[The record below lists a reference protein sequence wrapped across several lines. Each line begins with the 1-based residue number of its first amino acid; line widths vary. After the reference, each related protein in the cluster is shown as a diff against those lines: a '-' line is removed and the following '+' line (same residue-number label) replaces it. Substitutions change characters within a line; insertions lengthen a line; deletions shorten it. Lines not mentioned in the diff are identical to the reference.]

1 MGNDSGTNARTLYG
15 IGLGPGDPGLI
26 TVKARAVLNEAAIVF
41 VPKASGQN
49 ESLARRILET
59 LDLETERW
67 TEGDFPMPRDRE
79 ALSIRW
85 AEIAEEIAGDLQS
98 RGNGAFVT
106 IGDPSVYSTWIYLSR
121 AITQTR
127 PEVSCETIPGIQ
139 TMNAAAAALGI
150 PLVEG
155 DERLAL
161 TGLPEDEEDIKD
173 LISRFDTVVF
183 YKVARNFPKLLAVI
197 DEQGLGSSSY
207 YARRVGLPEE
217 VLALGIESIP
227 KDADGYMSAVIVKGG
242 RKR

>member
-1 MGNDSGTNARTLYG
+1 
-15 IGLGPGDPGLI
+15 
-26 TVKARAVLNEAAIVF
+26 
-41 VPKASGQN
+41 
-49 ESLARRILET
+49 
-59 LDLETERW
+59 
-67 TEGDFPMPRDRE
+67 
-79 ALSIRW
+79 
-85 AEIAEEIAGDLQS
+85 
-98 RGNGAFVT
+98 
-106 IGDPSVYSTWIYLSR
+106 
-121 AITQTR
+121 
-127 PEVSCETIPGIQ
+127 
-139 TMNAAAAALGI
+139 MNAAAAALGI

-161 TGLPEDEEDIKD
+161 AGLPEDEEDIKD

-183 YKVARNFPKLLAVI
+183 YKVAGNFPKLLAVI